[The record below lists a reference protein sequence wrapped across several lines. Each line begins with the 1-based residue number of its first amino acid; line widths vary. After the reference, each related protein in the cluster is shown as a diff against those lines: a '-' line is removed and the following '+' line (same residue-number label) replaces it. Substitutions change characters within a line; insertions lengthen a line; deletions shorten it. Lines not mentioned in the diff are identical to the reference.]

1 MEQQTKKISILTIT
15 LVASLGGFLFGF
27 DMAVVSGVLPL
38 LQRQF
43 NLSAFQQGGF
53 VSAALVGCII
63 GVAFSGELADRIGR
77 KNPLLLSALLFLL
90 SALGCAL
97 APSLPLLITARF
109 LGGVGI
115 GLASN
120 VVPLYISEIAPAK
133 SRGRLITYY
142 QFALTFGILV
152 AYLTNAALVKYAFN
166 HTNIGAAGWLTS
178 ITTTEVW
185 RAMLGLGAIPAVL
198 FLFGLFLVPE
208 SPRWLFQQGR
218 FMEVWRA
225 MLGLGAIPAVLFLFG
240 LFLVPESP
248 RWLFQQGRFME
259 GNQAPASIA
268 IEPRSKDEAQAI
280 VANDNDKISY
290 KELFSPRWRKALL
303 IGLLL
308 PLFSQFSGI
317 NAIIY
322 YGPSILSNAGI
333 SLNNSL
339 LSQVIFGAANML
351 FTLVAVWKVDSAGRR
366 PLYLAGTAGAAISL
380 LCTGICFALGATNTI
395 WLLVCVLSFLACFA
409 FSIGP
414 LKFVVAAEIFPNKIR
429 GRAMAIS
436 IMVMWIA
443 DTIVGQLTPVLLKVI
458 GTAGTFWC
466 FAAFCAI
473 AFITVYKLLPETKGK
488 SLEQI
493 EAGWKANKGNG
504 HTNMPQQGEGSIT
517 KMQES

>member
-1 MEQQTKKISILTIT
+1 MQTQIKRISILTVT

-38 LQRQF
+38 LQKQF
-43 NLSAFQQGGF
+43 NLSAFQEGWF
-53 VSAALVGCII
+53 VSSALVGCIV
-63 GVAFSGELADRIGR
+63 GVAFSGELTDRIGR
-77 KNPLLLSALLFLL
+77 KKPLLVAAVLFLL
-90 SALGCAL
+90 SALGCATMPTL
-97 APSLPLLITARF
+97 FLITASRF
-109 LGGVGI
+109 IGGIGI

-142 QFALTFGILV
+142 QFALTLGILV
-152 AYLTNAALVKYAFN
+152 AYLTNAGLLNYSLDHAGN
-166 HTNIGAAGWLTS
+166 GAGWFTVA
-178 ITTTEVW
+178 TTTEVW
-185 RAMLGLGAIPAVL
+185 RAMIGLGAVPAIF
-198 FLFGLFLVPE
+198 FLFGMFMVPE

-218 FMEVWRA
+218 IEEGKSI
-225 MLGLGAIPAVLFLFG
+225 LTAIGMDA
-240 LFLVPESP
+240 ESE
-248 RWLFQQGRFME
+248 QE
-259 GNQAPASIA
+259 ATA
-268 IEPRSKDEAQAI
+268 ILKNEDEK
-280 VANDNDKISY
+280 VSY

-303 IGLLL
+303 IGILL

-322 YGPSILSNAGI
+322 YGPSILSNAGS
-333 SLNNSL
+333 SLSSSL
-339 LSQVIFGAANML
+339 ISQVIFGAANML
-351 FTLVAVWKVDSAGRR
+351 FTLIAIWKVDSAGRR

-380 LCTGICFALGATNTI
+380 LCTGICFASGATTSV
-395 WLLVCVLSFLACFA
+395 WLLVFVLAFLACFA

-443 DTIVGQLTPVLLKVI
+443 DTIVGQLTPVLLK
-458 GTAGTFWC
+458 TAGTPATFWI
-466 FAAFCAI
+466 FAAFCVI

-493 EAGWKANKGNG
+493 ESEWKGQSRKNNDKNLAADNVVAKL
-504 HTNMPQQGEGSIT
+504 P
-517 KMQES
+517 

>member
-1 MEQQTKKISILTIT
+1 MQLQTKKISILTIT

-38 LQRQF
+38 LQKQF
-43 NLSAFQQGGF
+43 NLSAFQEGWF
-53 VSAALVGCII
+53 VSSALVGCIT

-77 KNPLLLSALLFLL
+77 RTPLLLSALLFLL
-90 SALGCAL
+90 SALGCAS
-97 APSLPLLITARF
+97 APSLSLLITARF

-142 QFALTFGILV
+142 QFALTLGILV
-152 AYLTNAALVKYAFN
+152 AYLTNAALVGYALRYAN
-166 HTNIGAAGWLTS
+166 SSEAGWLAV
-178 ITTTEVW
+178 ITTREAW
-185 RAMLGLGAIPAVL
+185 RAMLGLGSIPAVL
-198 FLFGLFLVPE
+198 FLIGLFLVPE
-208 SPRWLFQQGR
+208 SPRWLFQRGR
-218 FMEVWRA
+218 F
-225 MLGLGAIPAVLFLFG
+225 
-240 LFLVPESP
+240 S
-248 RWLFQQGRFME
+248 E
-259 GNQAPASIA
+259 GNRVLESIGINGHEKEDEQA
-268 IEPRSKDEAQAI
+268 
-280 VANDNDKISY
+280 VANNNNDKVSY

-333 SLNNSL
+333 SLSNSL

-351 FTLVAVWKVDSAGRR
+351 FTLIAIWKVDSAGRR

-380 LCTGICFALGATNTI
+380 LCTGICFAAGATNTI
-395 WLLVCVLSFLACFA
+395 WLLVCVMFFLACFA

-414 LKFVVAAEIFPNKIR
+414 LKFVIAAEIFPGKIR

-443 DTIVGQLTPVLLKVI
+443 DTIVGQLTPILLKEI
-458 GTAGTFWC
+458 GTAATFWC
-466 FAAFCAI
+466 FAAFCLI

-493 EAGWKANKGNG
+493 EAEWSIAHPEESSIIK
-504 HTNMPQQGEGSIT
+504 MPQP
-517 KMQES
+517 

>member
-1 MEQQTKKISILTIT
+1 METQSKRISILTIT

-43 NLSAFQQGGF
+43 SLSAFQEGWF
-53 VSAALVGCII
+53 VSSALVGCIA
-63 GVAFSGELADRIGR
+63 GVAVSGELTDRIGR
-77 KNPLLLSALLFLL
+77 KKPLLISAVLFLL
-90 SALGCAL
+90 SALGCATM
-97 APSLPLLITARF
+97 PSLFMITASRF
-109 LGGVGI
+109 IGGVGI

-120 VVPLYISEIAPAK
+120 VVPLYISEIAPAR

-142 QFALTFGILV
+142 QFALTLGILV
-152 AYLTNAALVKYAFN
+152 AYLTNAGLLNYSLG
-166 HTNIGAAGWLTS
+166 HAGVAGSWFA
-178 ITTTEVW
+178 IATTTEVW
-185 RAMLGLGAIPAVL
+185 RSMLGLGAVPAVL
-198 FLFGLFLVPE
+198 FLLGLFLVPE

-218 FMEVWRA
+218 MA
-225 MLGLGAIPAVLFLFG
+225 
-240 LFLVPESP
+240 
-248 RWLFQQGRFME
+248 E
-259 GNQAPASIA
+259 GKNILASIGMQAESEKEASA
-268 IEPRSKDEAQAI
+268 IKNNE
-280 VANDNDKISY
+280 DNKVSY

-322 YGPSILSNAGI
+322 YGPSILNNAGS
-333 SLNNSL
+333 SLSSSL
-339 LSQVIFGAANML
+339 VSQVIFGAANML
-351 FTLVAVWKVDSAGRR
+351 FTLIAIWKVDSAGRR

-380 LCTGICFALGATNTI
+380 LCTGICFASGATTSI
-395 WLLVCVLSFLACFA
+395 WLLVFVLAFLACFA

-429 GRAMAIS
+429 GRAMALS

-443 DTIVGQLTPVLLKVI
+443 DTIVGQLTPVLLKSI
-458 GTAGTFWC
+458 GTPATFWM
-466 FAAFCAI
+466 FAAFCVI

-493 EAGWKANKGNG
+493 EAEWKGQKGKSGVENLAAD
-504 HTNMPQQGEGSIT
+504 NVVAKMP
-517 KMQES
+517 